1 MFGFLLGAIGGG
13 VAAYYWRDRI
23 RDYLSG
29 RVPDLRTQ
37 AADALGKI
45 GNQADRGLD
54 TARSRIDAAVRSGQR
69 RLRPVGSGTTEG
81 ARGTEARDPGEGTT
95 IRS

>member
-23 RDYLSG
+23 RNYLSG

-37 AADALGKI
+37 AADALGKL
-45 GNQADRGLD
+45 GNHADRGLD

-81 ARGTEARDPGEGTT
+81 TSGTERQEAGEGPA

>member
-1 MFGFLLGAIGGG
+1 MLGFLVGAIGGG
-13 VAAYYWRDRI
+13 VAAYYWRDSI

-29 RVPDLRTQ
+29 RVPDLREQ
-37 AADALGKI
+37 AADALDKL
-45 GNQADRGLD
+45 GNRAGRGLD
-54 TARSRIDAAVRSGQR
+54 AARSRIDSAVRTGQR

-81 ARGTEARDPGEGTT
+81 TRGAGAHEAGEGTA

>member
-13 VAAYYWRDRI
+13 AAAYYWRDRI

-29 RVPDLRTQ
+29 RVPDLRAQ
-37 AADALGKI
+37 AADALGKL
-45 GNQADRGLD
+45 GNHADRGLD
-54 TARSRIDAAVRSGQR
+54 KARSRIDAAVRSGQR

-81 ARGTEARDPGEGTT
+81 PRGTEASEAGEGTA